1 MNIKLWCIASA
12 LFIVGGCNKE
22 STVDED
28 KAIQD
33 YLTANDLTAEKT
45 AEGLYY
51 IITKEGTGDRANITS
66 TVTVHYRG
74 YLLDGSVFDSSYDRA
89 EKSTFPLANVIEGWQ
104 LGIPKLKEGGSGKLL
119 IPSKLAY
126 GERGQPNSSIGANE
140 PLVFDIELFIV
151 E

>member
-1 MNIKLWCIASA
+1 MNIKLWYVVSA

-22 STVDED
+22 SAADED
-28 KAIQD
+28 KAIRD
-33 YLTANDLTAEKT
+33 YLTANDLTADKT

-51 IITKEGTGDRANITS
+51 IITKVGTGDRANITS

-74 YLLDGSVFDSSYDRA
+74 YLLDGSVFDSSYDRD

-104 LGIPKLKEGGSGKLL
+104 LGIPKLQEGGSGKLL

-126 GERGQPNSSIGANE
+126 GERGQPNSIIGGNE

-151 E
+151 Q

>member
-28 KAIQD
+28 KAIRD

-51 IITKEGTGDRANITS
+51 IITKEGPGDRANITS

-126 GERGQPNSSIGANE
+126 GESGRSNSIIGANE

>member
-1 MNIKLWCIASA
+1 MNIKLWCIASV

-51 IITKEGTGDRANITS
+51 IITKEGTGGRANITS

-89 EKSTFPLANVIEGWQ
+89 EKSTFPLANVIQGWQ

-126 GERGQPNSSIGANE
+126 GERGQPNSIIGANE

>member
-1 MNIKLWCIASA
+1 MNIKLWCLVSA

-126 GERGQPNSSIGANE
+126 GDRGQPNSIIGANE

-151 E
+151 K

>member
-119 IPSKLAY
+119 IPPKLAY
-126 GERGQPNSSIGANE
+126 GESGRSNSIIGANE

>member
-89 EKSTFPLANVIEGWQ
+89 EKSTFPLAHVIEGWQ

-126 GERGQPNSSIGANE
+126 GESGRSNSIIGANE

>member
-89 EKSTFPLANVIEGWQ
+89 EKSTVPLANVIEGWQ

-126 GERGQPNSSIGANE
+126 GESGRSNSIIGANE

>member
-1 MNIKLWCIASA
+1 MNIKLWCIASV

-89 EKSTFPLANVIEGWQ
+89 EKSTFPLANVIQGWQ

-126 GERGQPNSSIGANE
+126 GERGQPNSIIGANE

>member
-126 GERGQPNSSIGANE
+126 GERGQPNSIIGANE

>member
-1 MNIKLWCIASA
+1 MNIKLWCIASV

-33 YLTANDLTAEKT
+33 YLSANDLTAEKT

-51 IITKEGTGDRANITS
+51 IITKEGTGGRANITS

-89 EKSTFPLANVIEGWQ
+89 EKSTFPLANVIQGWQ

-126 GERGQPNSSIGANE
+126 GERGQPNSIIGANE

>member
-22 STVDED
+22 SAVDED

-33 YLTANDLTAEKT
+33 YLTANDLTTEKT

-126 GERGQPNSSIGANE
+126 GERGQPNSIIGANE

>member
-126 GERGQPNSSIGANE
+126 GERGQPNSIIGANE
-140 PLVFDIELFIV
+140 PLVFDIELFII

>member
-12 LFIVGGCNKE
+12 LFILGGCNKE

-126 GERGQPNSSIGANE
+126 GESGRSNSIIGANE

>member
-12 LFIVGGCNKE
+12 LFILGGCNKE

-126 GERGQPNSSIGANE
+126 GERGQPNSIIGANE
-140 PLVFDIELFIV
+140 PLVFDIELFII

>member
-28 KAIQD
+28 KAIRD

-126 GERGQPNSSIGANE
+126 GESGRSNSIIGANE

>member
-126 GERGQPNSSIGANE
+126 GESGRSNSIIGANE

>member
-1 MNIKLWCIASA
+1 
-12 LFIVGGCNKE
+12 
-22 STVDED
+22 VDED

-126 GERGQPNSSIGANE
+126 GESGRSNSIIGANE